1 MAGHAALHRLAE
13 VLPQV
18 EPVGDLHRIRRAK
31 ANTLGVGAGAVP
43 ADHLDT
49 PMGPQPVRQ
58 RLRLPTGQQLH
69 RRAGLAIDQHG
80 AIDLATAKREIVH
93 PKHPR
98 RDGRRLGIRQGQQ
111 QPQQRRPAGGGVQPP
126 GEPSSGAT
134 GQRDRDLLQ
143 QPAQQ
148 RRPSS
153 IGNRQA
159 RDLLDERP
167 PIAGGV
173 VAKPAPDRQHQ
184 HRPAPAQRHIGQP
197 PPVAT
202 VHPARQQ
209 STGWARCRASPS
221 TGKDPD
227 EVRRLLDP
235 LDVDTGQVRE
245 QVRNEGIET
254 LVVTCSG
261 ASPIPMQTWRRFHHE
276 MWARSHFSPTW
287 PTGRCRRSSLRSPVT
302 SKLLRRHAMLHQSH
316 GRTNGRPTAQWSRL
330 EAGRLDDLGPKS

>member
-148 RRPSS
+148 RGAPPVAD
-153 IGNRQA
+153 RQTL
-159 RDLLDERP
+159 DLLSERP
-167 PIAGGV
+167 P
-173 VAKPAPDRQHQ
+173 PARLLLAEQSPNRQHD
-184 HRPAPAQRHIGQP
+184 HHPAPA
-197 PPVAT
+197 
-202 VHPARQQ
+202 HPHV
-209 STGWARCRASPS
+209 G
-221 TGKDPD
+221 
-227 EVRRLLDP
+227 
-235 LDVDTGQVRE
+235 
-245 QVRNEGIET
+245 
-254 LVVTCSG
+254 
-261 ASPIPMQTWRRFHHE
+261 
-276 MWARSHFSPTW
+276 
-287 PTGRCRRSSLRSPVT
+287 
-302 SKLLRRHAMLHQSH
+302 
-316 GRTNGRPTAQWSRL
+316 
-330 EAGRLDDLGPKS
+330 